1 VSDLYEEY
9 SKMSSRSK
17 FKPDDDFPDL
27 TKHNNHMATAL
38 TKPIYAKLRDKTT
51 KNGFTFD
58 QAIQTGVDNPGHP
71 FIMTVG
77 CVAGDEETYADFA
90 DLFDPVIEA
99 RHKGYKKTDK
109 HKTDMDPENLKGGN
123 NMDPKY
129 VLSSRVRTGR
139 SIRGLCLP
147 PHCSRAER
155 RKVEKIVTD
164 ALNKLDGDLKGKY
177 YPLTSMTEAQ
187 QEKLIEEH
195 FLFDKPVSPLLLASG
210 MARDWPDA
218 RGIWH
223 NDKKNFLVWVNE
235 EDHLRIISMQKGGN
249 INEVFHRWCKGI
261 AEVEKHIK
269 AAGYEYMWNDH
280 LGFVLTCPSNLG
292 TGVRAGV
299 HIKIPHVSQ
308 HKMFGDI
315 LKKMRLQKRGT
326 GGVDTASTGGT
337 FDISNA
343 DRMGFT
349 EVELV
354 QMVVDGVEFLIKCEK
369 MLEKGQSIDADV
381 SNLKQK

>member
-1 VSDLYEEY
+1 
-9 SKMSSRSK
+9 
-17 FKPDDDFPDL
+17 
-27 TKHNNHMATAL
+27 
-38 TKPIYAKLRDKTT
+38 
-51 KNGFTFD
+51 
-58 QAIQTGVDNPGHP
+58 
-71 FIMTVG
+71 
-77 CVAGDEETYADFA
+77 
-90 DLFDPVIEA
+90 
-99 RHKGYKKTDK
+99 
-109 HKTDMDPENLKGGN
+109 
-123 NMDPKY
+123 
-129 VLSSRVRTGR
+129 
-139 SIRGLCLP
+139 
-147 PHCSRAER
+147 
-155 RKVEKIVTD
+155 
-164 ALNKLDGDLKGKY
+164 
-177 YPLTSMTEAQ
+177 
-187 QEKLIEEH
+187 
-195 FLFDKPVSPLLLASG
+195 

-299 HIKIPHVSQ
+299 HIKIPHVSK
-308 HKMFGDI
+308 HKLFGDI

-343 DRMGFT
+343 DRLGFS

-354 QMVVDGVEFLIKCEK
+354 QLVVDGVEFLIKCEK
-369 MLEKGQSIDADV
+369 KLEKGESIDKDV
-381 SNLKQK
+381 GELKQK

>member
-1 VSDLYEEY
+1 
-9 SKMSSRSK
+9 MSSK
-17 FKPDDDFPDL
+17 LNFKPNEDFPDL
-27 TKHNNHMATAL
+27 SGHNNHMANKL
-38 TKPIYAKLRDKTT
+38 TKEVYAKYRDVKT

-71 FIMTVG
+71 YIMTVG
-77 CVAGDEETYADFA
+77 CVAGDEESYTDFA

-99 RHKGYKKTDK
+99 RHNGFKKTDK
-109 HKTDMDPENLKGGN
+109 HKTDLNPNNLKGGN

-155 RKVEKIVTD
+155 RKVEALACD
-164 ALNKLDGDLKGKY
+164 ALAKLSGDLKGSY
-177 YPLTSMTEAQ
+177 YPLKGMSDEM

-308 HKMFGDI
+308 HKLFGDI

-343 DRMGFT
+343 DRLGFS

-354 QMVVDGVEFLIKCEK
+354 QLVVDGVEFLIRCEK
-369 MLEKGQSIDADV
+369 KLEKGESIDADV
-381 SNLKQK
+381 GELKQK